1 MSKGYIPVFRH
12 RKQQRWRQWPWRR
25 RAGDIRNRPR
35 PREVPVR
42 KGWRWIESRWAG
54 QRQSCFLCRV
64 RWLFPLRHFP
74 ESPLLPLQSLIS
86 HPLYSCGGPGS
97 AITSGREPRSCLGRV
112 FNLKLGCFVSEKCN
126 CRACTRPLLELKTRP
141 RFHPVS

>member
-1 MSKGYIPVFRH
+1 MPGQSLKRSNYYIPVFRH
-12 RKQQRWRQWPWRR
+12 RKQQRRRQWPWRR

-54 QRQSCFLCRV
+54 QRQSCFFWRV

-74 ESPLLPLQSLIS
+74 ESPLLPLQSLIT
-86 HPLYSCGGPGS
+86 HPPLYSRGRLDIIRWPVHQYIKGGFGLITVNSPGS
-97 AITSGREPRSCLGRV
+97 KGGLQKALG
-112 FNLKLGCFVSEKCN
+112 K
-126 CRACTRPLLELKTRP
+126 
-141 RFHPVS
+141 